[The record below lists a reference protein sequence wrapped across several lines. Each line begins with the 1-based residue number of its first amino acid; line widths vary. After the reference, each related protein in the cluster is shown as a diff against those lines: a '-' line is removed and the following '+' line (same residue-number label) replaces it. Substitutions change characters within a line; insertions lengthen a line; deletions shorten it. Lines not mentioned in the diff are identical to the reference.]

1 MKNGS
6 VMKLTKTQAMLLAR
20 DPMHGRIVVN
30 GKREVD
36 AAKALVTKGL
46 AAKFD
51 NHSCMSRG
59 EYYIH
64 PFSRRQAISKTIF
77 VYGGYLYPI

>member
-1 MKNGS
+1 MKNGRD
-6 VMKLTKTQAMLLAR
+6 MKLTKTQAALLVR
-20 DPMHGRIVVN
+20 DRMHGRIVIN

-36 AAKALVTKGL
+36 AAKQLVAMGL

-51 NHSCMSRG
+51 NLSGMSRG

-64 PFSRRQAISKTIF
+64 PFTRRPSISKTIF